1 MHRLS
6 GYIHRVLP
14 AVVLLLLSGLFISPF
29 ATGSEFFGGLVGAK
43 LLRVEQIALPLSFT
57 LSLLLLFSR
66 QLTFTKAD
74 IGVFLF
80 LIWCAATEV
89 FVHNV
94 DTSLYLRQIYP
105 YMLWGMIYIT
115 FRIVSDRVVFAKT
128 TLVSVW
134 ILATLVMAVMGLL
147 QLYGQIPSNHNL
159 FPTTGPFNNPG
170 PFSGWIVAALPVALA
185 IVLATGSGG
194 TVQMEKRTLKAGSF
208 KIDIVTSP
216 LWYLRWFLST
226 LTFIT
231 LFAAL
236 LVLPPAGSRAAWL
249 ASVSGLLYVVWYYP
263 GRLKLRDDFRLWH
276 SRLGRLKKMLLALLL
291 ASVIFTGGLGLYNLK
306 RGSADGRVLIWKVT
320 TGLIADRPLT
330 GYGSEAFQSHYM
342 SRQADWF
349 EQGRGTSEQLVVAG
363 SPQYPFN
370 EFLHIWLKKGVVGV
384 ILLLV
389 TLWFLLTAKCRENNA
404 LKPEEESE
412 DDRTDREPALPL
424 NERVM
429 LTGIK
434 GTLLAIVV
442 FAQFSYPMDI
452 SSFILQVV
460 VVTSLL
466 AGSTSQV
473 LSVSGAKRLYIALP
487 LSLAITAGVVFMVP
501 QRIDYYNATVRWKE
515 AHRIYSAQS
524 YDYSADLYSELYEPL
539 RHRGVFLQMYGKTL
553 NMAGRYEESNEMLRE
568 ADSYMSS
575 QIISLTMGDNYR
587 ALGRIE
593 DAGKAYRKA
602 AWMVPNMIY
611 PRYLL
616 AQMYVEAGMYEKAV
630 ETAQEILGSN
640 IKVETEATREIKNR
654 MEEIIMEY
662 GEEIKK

>member
-6 GYIHRVLP
+6 GTIHRVLP
-14 AVVLLLLSGLFISPF
+14 AAALLLLSGLFISPF

-43 LLRVEQIALPLSFT
+43 LLRIEQIALPLSFT

-66 QLTFTKAD
+66 RLTITKAD

-89 FVHNV
+89 FVHNN
-94 DTSLYLRQIYP
+94 DTSLYLRQLYP
-105 YMLWGMIYIT
+105 YMLWGMIYLA

-159 FPTTGPFNNPG
+159 FSTTGPFNNPG
-170 PFSGWIVAALPVALA
+170 PFSGWIVAALPAALA
-185 IVLATGSGG
+185 ILLATGSEGDK
-194 TVQMEKRTLKAGSF
+194 TTEKRQ
-208 KIDIVTSP
+208 I
-216 LWYLRWFLST
+216 YMRWFLLT
-226 LTFIT
+226 LTGAT
-231 LFAAL
+231 LFTAL

-263 GRLKLRDDFRLWH
+263 GSLKPRDKIRGWPG
-276 SRLGRLKKMLLALLL
+276 SLGRWQKMLLALLL